1 VITFPGL
8 QPPGRRHLP
17 TYKKSAGKSALRL
30 PLHCLKVLGLSFA
43 LACSRGA
50 TPASTPTPAEAQ
62 KPANTHGLAVAP
74 LAGQAVAVLPITMV
88 LADSAVESDSAY
100 APYRDRRSALHR
112 TDSLIAETLEG
123 RGPEVHWVLPPELR
137 KMARRAPGMLSD
149 PDQMGQA
156 MMRAPQLTRL
166 PDPLRS
172 SLRTLVAIAGGRMV
186 FIPAALGFGR
196 DTSGQV
202 HATLSLVLADARNG
216 TVMWRSVAVGAGA
229 SPDAALN
236 AALATIFPTE

>member
-1 VITFPGL
+1 MHTYS
-8 QPPGRRHLP
+8 RRRI
-17 TYKKSAGKSALRL
+17 RL
-30 PLHCLKVLGLSFA
+30 PLQGLKVVGLSLA

-50 TPASTPTPAEAQ
+50 SPASPPAPAEAQ
-62 KPANTHGLAVAP
+62 KPTQTHGLAVAP
-74 LAGQAVAVLPITMV
+74 LAGQPVAVLPITMV
-88 LADSAVESDSAY
+88 LGDSAAEADSTF
-100 APYRDRRSALHR
+100 APYRDRRSALRR

-123 RGPEVHWVLPPELR
+123 RGPEVKWVLPPELR
-137 KMARRAPGMLSD
+137 RMARRAPGMLTD

-156 MMRAPQLTRL
+156 MMRSPQLTRL

-196 DTSGQV
+196 DPAGQV

-216 TVMWRSVAVGAGA
+216 SVMWRSLATGSGT

>member
-1 VITFPGL
+1 MITFPGL
-8 QPPGRRHLP
+8 QPPGRRQLP
-17 TYKKSAGKSALRL
+17 TYRTPSLRL

-50 TPASTPTPAEAQ
+50 TPATPPEPAEAQ
-62 KPANTHGLAVAP
+62 KPADTHGLAVAP
-74 LAGQAVAVLPITMV
+74 LAGQPVAVLPITMV
-88 LADSAVESDSAY
+88 LGDSAAESDSSY

-112 TDSLIAETLEG
+112 ADSLIAETLEG
-123 RGPEVHWVLPPELR
+123 RGPEVHWVLPAELR

-156 MMRAPQLTRL
+156 MMRSPQLSKL

-196 DTSGQV
+196 DASGQL

-216 TVMWRSVAVGAGA
+216 NVMWRSVATGAGA

-236 AALATIFPTE
+236 AALTTIFPAE

>member
-8 QPPGRRHLP
+8 QPPGSRQLP
-17 TYKKSAGKSALRL
+17 IPSQSFTPPSFRL
-30 PLHCLKVLGLSFA
+30 PFRCLKVLGLSLA
-43 LACSRGA
+43 LACGRGA
-50 TPASTPTPAEAQ
+50 TPASAPAPAEAQ
-62 KPANTHGLAVAP
+62 KPAETHGLAVAP
-74 LAGQAVAVLPITMV
+74 LAGQPVAVLPITMV
-88 LADSAVESDSAY
+88 LGDSAAVADSLY
-100 APYRDRRSALHR
+100 APYRDRRAALHR
-112 TDSLIAETLEG
+112 TDSLIAETLTG
-123 RGPEVHWVLPPELR
+123 RGPEVQWVLPPELR

-156 MMRAPQLTRL
+156 MMRSPQLTRL

-196 DTSGQV
+196 DASGQV

-216 TVMWRSVAVGAGA
+216 SVMWRSVATGAGT

-236 AALATIFPTE
+236 AALATIFPAE